1 MQVKSHSELRRL
13 ITFGLV
19 GTCNTAICYALYA
32 ALVHWLQ
39 WHHNFALVADYC
51 FGAMLGFLTHRGST
65 FADRTH
71 LKLAFGKYLTALGIS
86 FSLNMALLNAI
97 MWTGL
102 LGALAAQA
110 GALVFVT
117 IVSYLMQRNWVFRS
131 HQPSILAFEPAQVDD
146 RAIEQRS
153 AA

>member
-1 MQVKSHSELRRL
+1 
-13 ITFGLV
+13 
-19 GTCNTAICYALYA
+19 
-32 ALVHWLQ
+32 
-39 WHHNFALVADYC
+39 
-51 FGAMLGFLTHRGST
+51 
-65 FADRTH
+65 